1 METLGNWTPLWWTAL
16 GLTQSPHNLPLLHWG
31 QVSGPITV
39 AALLVLING
48 CLAEA
53 LPTQRPFKFQSL
65 VRSWGI
71 GAIALLL
78 AAETGGLIAFSQP
91 LSDDPDQAI
100 AVGIVQGN
108 MPNELKFGSDGWFLA
123 VQGYTAGYQAL
134 SDQNVDLVIF
144 PETAIPLIWQEP
156 FKSRSDL
163 YKSIRDRQ
171 TPALLGVFEPIP
183 DQGPSTG
190 RRSFTPAL
198 HNSLLAVDGT
208 AQPIGRYS
216 KRKLVP
222 LGEYIPFQDILG
234 RFMDRLSPLQ
244 VEIRAGKS
252 DQILQTPLG
261 QAIAGICYDS
271 AFAENFRYQAA
282 AGGEWIITAS
292 NNAHYRTAMFA
303 QHHAHDIMRAIE
315 TNRWLASATNTG
327 TSAITDPH
335 GIDHW
340 HSLPNT
346 YAAHADTLYRRTT
359 QTLYVHWGS
368 WLTLPLFLI
377 SLLISFILR
386 RILNQTS

>member
-1 METLGNWTPLWWTAL
+1 MAWGFGFHGVGLWWLTGLHPLTWLGLDWWTSIAIALGCWLFVTLWGACLVAIWAIAVAAIWRWLARHTPPQSNSKNWLLKSLPGLARIFWASTLWCAMETIGNWTPLWWTAL

-31 QVSGPITV
+31 QISGPITV

-71 GAIALLL
+71 TAIALLL
-78 AAETGGLIAFSQP
+78 VAETGGLIAFSQP

-134 SDQNVDLVIF
+134 SDQDVDLVIF

-183 DQGPSTG
+183 DQRSSTG

-198 HNSLLAVDGT
+198 NNSLLAVDGM

-216 KRKLVP
+216 KRQLVP
-222 LGEYIPFQDILG
+222 LGEYLPFQEILG
-234 RFMDRLSPLQ
+234 NFLDRLSPLQ

-271 AFAENFRYQAA
+271 AFAE
-282 AGGEWIITAS
+282 
-292 NNAHYRTAMFA
+292 
-303 QHHAHDIMRAIE
+303 
-315 TNRWLASATNTG
+315 
-327 TSAITDPH
+327 
-335 GIDHW
+335 
-340 HSLPNT
+340 
-346 YAAHADTLYRRTT
+346 
-359 QTLYVHWGS
+359 
-368 WLTLPLFLI
+368 
-377 SLLISFILR
+377 
-386 RILNQTS
+386 